1 MSNIPAGYD
10 GTKMMWRKI
19 NFVTVKSGMMED
31 YIATMKKVIE
41 AEKKAGLNYTY
52 LMFTVAYGA
61 PDNMIMLSYPA
72 ASSLDY
78 YTALTARQKIREANP
93 EIGALRR
100 KATSMTTNTLVD
112 QLTTIP
118 Y

>member
-78 YTALTARQKIREANP
+78 YTALTARQN
-93 EIGALRR
+93 L
-100 KATSMTTNTLVD
+100 
-112 QLTTIP
+112 
-118 Y
+118 